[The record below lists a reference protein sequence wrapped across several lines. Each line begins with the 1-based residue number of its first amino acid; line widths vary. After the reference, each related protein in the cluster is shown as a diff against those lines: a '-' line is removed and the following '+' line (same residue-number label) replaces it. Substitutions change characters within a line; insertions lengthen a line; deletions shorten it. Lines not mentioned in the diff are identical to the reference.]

1 MEKKMTGRETCH
13 PTHLF
18 SPTGEGI
25 PWEEATGAKGSL
37 KMLDE
42 AKRTRILWFGS
53 VIISGMGTGLLGATI
68 PLSFVGFPVGAV
80 WYGALVA
87 ALIVPYP
94 LMCILSL
101 VAPSEMM
108 GLEECVYIS
117 KRSHRMVDDVPSGSG
132 YFDFAV
138 PFFTDFDGST
148 RVIVRDRYGWES
160 SRPHRDTS
168 RDRELQYL
176 SGVFTQRFR
185 DAIARE
191 APKGWGVHTLL
202 LEPHIKF
209 LTTKE
214 QIVLAEH
221 YSDTIIRL
229 TLAKIVYA
237 GHQIE
242 ALDGAA
248 LTCIKDIDSSE
259 GQVLLQKYKRCRQW
273 YEVYLQQNQEDLR
286 QQIGEEISAREREK
300 QEKFEQEQ
308 HKTRIL
314 EALKN

>member
-1 MEKKMTGRETCH
+1 MEKKMTGRETCY

-18 SPTGEGI
+18 SPTGDGV

-37 KMLDE
+37 EMLAE
-42 AKRTRILWFGS
+42 AKRMRLLWACS
-53 VIISGMGTGLLGATI
+53 AITSITSLVMLGVTI
-68 PLSFVGFPVGAV
+68 PLAVAAFRSGAV
-80 WYGALVA
+80 WVGALVVA
-87 ALIVPYP
+87 FLAPYP
-94 LMCILSL
+94 LLWLFSL
-101 VAPSEMM
+101 IAPREFMGPDECFYVA
-108 GLEECVYIS
+108 
-117 KRSHRMVDDVPSGSG
+117 KRSHRTIGEASAGSG

-138 PFFTDFDGST
+138 PFFKDIDGSSM
-148 RVIVRDRYGWES
+148 VIVRDRYGWES

-242 ALDGAA
+242 AFDYVALD
-248 LTCIKDIDSSE
+248 CISDIDSLE
-259 GQVLLQKYKRCRQW
+259 GQSLLQEYKRCRQW
-273 YEVYLQQNQEDLR
+273 YEGYLQQNQEDLR
-286 QQIGEEISAREREK
+286 QQIGEEISAREHEK
-300 QEKFEQEQ
+300 QEKLEQEQ

-314 EALKN
+314 EALRN

>member
-18 SPTGEGI
+18 SPTGDGV

-37 KMLDE
+37 KILDE
-42 AKRTRILWFGS
+42 AKKMRVLWFVS
-53 VIISGMGTGLLGATI
+53 MIISGVGAGLLGATI
-68 PLSFVGFPVGAV
+68 PLSFGGFPVGAV

-87 ALIVPYP
+87 ALMVPYP
-94 LMCILSL
+94 LLCALALI
-101 VAPSEMM
+101 APKEMM

-117 KRSHRMVDDVPSGSG
+117 KRSHRTLGDTSDGSE

-138 PFFTDFDGST
+138 PFFTDFNGST

-160 SRPHRDTS
+160 SRTYRETDLDYSGYYPWGLKEIMARD
-168 RDRELQYL
+168 
-176 SGVFTQRFR
+176 
-185 DAIARE
+185 
-191 APKGWGVHTLL
+191 APKGWGIHTLL
-202 LEPHIKF
+202 LEPHISF
-209 LTTKE
+209 LNVHE
-214 QIVLAEH
+214 QLELAEH
-221 YSDTIIRL
+221 YDDTRIRV

-242 ALDGAA
+242 AFDYVALD
-248 LTCIKDIDSSE
+248 CISDIDSPE
-259 GQVLLQKYKRCRQW
+259 GQSLLQEYKRCRQW
-273 YEVYLQQNQEDLR
+273 YQVYLQQNQEDLR
-286 QQIGEEISAREREK
+286 QQISEEISAKEREK
-300 QEKFEQEQ
+300 QEKREQEQ

>member
-1 MEKKMTGRETCH
+1 MEKKMMGRETCH

-160 SRPHRDTS
+160 SRAYRETDLDYSGYYPWDLKEIMARD
-168 RDRELQYL
+168 
-176 SGVFTQRFR
+176 
-185 DAIARE
+185 
-191 APKGWGVHTLL
+191 APKGWGIHTIL
-202 LEPHIKF
+202 LEPHTSF
-209 LTTKE
+209 LTIQE

-221 YSDTIIRL
+221 YKDHRIRV

-242 ALDGAA
+242 ALDGVA
-248 LTCIKDIDSSE
+248 LDCISDIDSPE
-259 GQVLLQKYKRCRQW
+259 GQSLLQEYKRCRQW
-273 YEVYLQQNQEDLR
+273 YQGYLQQNQEDLR
-286 QQIGEEISAREREK
+286 QQISEEISAKEREK
-300 QEKFEQEQ
+300 QEKLEQEQ

>member
-42 AKRTRILWFGS
+42 AKRTRSLWFGS
-53 VIISGMGTGLLGATI
+53 AIISGVGTGLLGATI

-80 WYGALVA
+80 WYGALIA

-94 LMCILSL
+94 LMHVLSL
-101 VAPSEMM
+101 IAPREIM
-108 GLEECVYIS
+108 GLEECIYIS
-117 KRSHRMVDDVPSGSG
+117 RRSRWTIGEVSDSSG

-138 PFFTDFDGST
+138 PFFKDIGGSS
-148 RVIVRDRYGWES
+148 RVIVRDRYGWKS
-160 SRPHRDTS
+160 SHPHRD
-168 RDRELQYL
+168 RDFEY
-176 SGVFTQRFR
+176 SGGMSLGLWE
-185 DAIARE
+185 ALAKG
-191 APKGWGVHTLL
+191 APKGWGIHTFL
-202 LEPHIKF
+202 LEPHTSF
-209 LTTKE
+209 LTIQE

-221 YSDTIIRL
+221 YKDHRIRIM
-229 TLAKIVYA
+229 LAKIVYA

-242 ALDGAA
+242 ALDGVA
-248 LTCIKDIDSSE
+248 LDCISDVDSSE
-259 GQVLLQKYKRCRQW
+259 GQSLLREYKRCRQW
-273 YEVYLQQNQEDLR
+273 YQVYLQQNQEALK
-286 QQIGEEISAREREK
+286 QQISEEISAKEREK
-300 QEKFEQEQ
+300 QEKLDQERN
-308 HKTRIL
+308 KTRIL